1 MIVCYDDMES
11 YVLYPIKSNVGHRE
25 LFASHDHTHPVRIL
39 RISDRDVPEDN
50 IWMIIV
56 IIVMMYDLIKIQ
68 RISDCDVPEEKKL
81 V

>member
-1 MIVCYDDMES
+1 MES

-50 IWMIIV
+50 IWKIIVIIV
-56 IIVMMYDLIKIQ
+56 IIVMMYDPIKIQ
-68 RISDCDVPEEKKL
+68 RISDCDVPEEKRL